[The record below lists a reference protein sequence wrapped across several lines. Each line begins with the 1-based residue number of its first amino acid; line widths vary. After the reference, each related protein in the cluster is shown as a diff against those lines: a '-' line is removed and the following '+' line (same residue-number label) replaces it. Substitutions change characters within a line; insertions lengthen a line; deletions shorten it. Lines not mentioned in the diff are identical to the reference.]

1 MRLGVL
7 DIGSNTVHLLL
18 VDAHPGARPT
28 PYASHKR
35 SLSLVRYLDAEGNIN
50 EEGQQELIN
59 FIQEAKSF
67 AAERKVE
74 DLLAFCTSA
83 IRESRN
89 GDHVISL
96 VENTTGIQ
104 IFELSG
110 VEESGVTFFAVR
122 RWFGWSAGQILN
134 FDIGGGSFE
143 IAVGVD
149 ELPTVAASIPLGA
162 GRLTRDW
169 LPGDP
174 PNHKDIKALRKYI
187 RSTLKEAYQEF
198 APELAPTLITGS
210 SKTFRS
216 LARITGAAPYEDGP
230 YVPRYL
236 QLEDLKLWSNRI
248 AAMTYEDRA
257 SLPGVS
263 VERAGQL
270 LAGAMVAEQAMD
282 IFKIDR
288 LQISPW
294 AMREGL
300 IMRRLD
306 FLVYDG
312 FFNMQP
318 RLVDSRSPLEHQAM
332 EQLRESSSLH
342 PKMLEDASHQNGAQ
356 N

>member
-35 SLSLVRYLDAEGNIN
+35 SLSLVKYLDSHGNIN
-50 EEGQQELIN
+50 PEGQRELID
-59 FIQEAKSF
+59 FIDEAKVF
-67 AAERKVE
+67 AAERQVE

-83 IRESRN
+83 IRESGN
-89 GDHVISL
+89 GDMVIDLIES
-96 VENTTGIQ
+96 ETGIQ

-162 GRLTRDW
+162 GRLTRGW

-174 PNHKDIKALRKYI
+174 PNHKDIRALRKYV
-187 RSTLKEAYQEF
+187 RTSLKEAYREF
-198 APELAPTLITGS
+198 KDELDPNLVTGS

-230 YVPRYL
+230 YVPRFL
-236 QLEDLKLWSNRI
+236 RLEDLKLWTNRI

-263 VERAGQL
+263 PERAGQL
-270 LAGAMVAEQAMD
+270 LAGAIVAESAMD
-282 IFKIDR
+282 IFGIEELR
-288 LQISPW
+288 ISPW

-306 FLVYDG
+306 YLVYDG
-312 FFNMQP
+312 FFNMEP
-318 RLVDSRSPLEHQAM
+318 KLVSSRSPLEHEAM
-332 EQLRESSSLH
+332 LTLRENSNFD
-342 PKMLEDASHQNGAQ
+342 PQTLEQTSKVTASR
-356 N
+356 